1 MPWEIGEMT
10 PEQIKKHGRPLKNEK
25 DLKEALMA
33 EEFMMPDK
41 LNTEGYKNL
50 GFQCSA
56 HAETHSLND
65 SFYAAKILCAKPTKF
80 FQCEMVCITQIHESF
95 WVFHYLW
102 I

>member
-10 PEQIKKHGRPLKNEK
+10 LEQIKKHGRPLRNEK

-56 HAETHSLND
+56 HAEMHSLND
-65 SFYAAKILCAKPTKF
+65 SLICSKNFMRQTYKIFIFMQIFRSASF
-80 FQCEMVCITQIHESF
+80 F
-95 WVFHYLW
+95 WG
-102 I
+102 